1 MRFYELEF
9 DMERIDKA
17 IECGT
22 NTIFAETSNLDEIE
36 FEGEKKGFF
45 HLIIYHQRTI
55 ENWPDVR
62 FYYDSRGSA
71 LESEYLLNVERWPI
85 IHRRVMEAFQ
95 QQGIEGIEY
104 YPIKLIDIVTQN
116 VNTNYVVMYITNFI
130 DGYDMEKSEY
140 DYDEKYDHYI
150 FLPIATYMNQSV
162 CEKYDIFRCTK
173 STVRIYVSERI
184 KKIVEE
190 NQWIGFEFDEMK

>member
-1 MRFYELEF
+1 MRFYELDF

-71 LESEYLLNVERWPI
+71 LESEYLLNVEGWPI

-95 QQGIEGIEY
+95 QHGIEGIQY

-140 DYDEKYDHYI
+140 EYDEQYDFYI
-150 FLPIATYMNQSV
+150 FLPMDTYMNQSV

-173 STVRIYVSERI
+173 STVEIYVSERI

-190 NQWIGFEFDEMK
+190 NQWIGFDFDERE